1 MGWNKRFLVVILN
14 TCIITLLMIVP
25 ANAGALTTKKMA
37 FLIPET
43 STKVMAEGI
52 LKFKEEYPAL
62 AKKVDI
68 VVYLGRDLEEKV
80 VEPDLSD
87 PDIIFLY
94 HTNYK
99 VMLDMEEDLRV
110 ARAGG
115 AKVIGLG
122 GHDVFRV
129 KGYYNVDVAT
139 YPEMVAYWE
148 YSGPENVKRLIA
160 YLLQELAGMANIT
173 VEPPIEMPLEGIYH
187 PDAPG
192 SKVFE
197 TLESYLKWYKTS
209 GHLKHAPRVG
219 LLAYNTLKAND
230 NMVENAIIGQ
240 LEKQGLN
247 VVCTIGYPADEMF
260 QRYLLKD
267 GKPQVDII
275 ISLMFSHP
283 KEKSVKLLTNANIPV
298 IRAISLYNKIEEWE
312 ENPQGVE
319 AFQLASQIF
328 LPELS
333 GLIEPI
339 VVGGKRIFF
348 DEKTGVKVTERVPVN
363 ERIEKLV
370 KRTKS
375 WLMLKNLSNNKK
387 KIAVLYY
394 NHHTGKQNLGAS
406 YLDLFASLQV
416 LLESLNGAGY
426 FLGKDI
432 SLTKEILQDMI
443 IMQGRNI
450 STKAPGELEK
460 LVKGGKI
467 VLVPVERY
475 KEWYSDLPQDFRKSV
490 EEKWGSVDKT
500 TLMTWEDKEKKKKY
514 IVIPGLTY
522 GNLFL
527 GPQPFRGWLEEA
539 EHIYHDITLPP
550 HHQYLAFYLWL
561 KHELKVDAVIHFGK
575 HGTLEWTPGNQVGLS
590 ENCAPDV
597 LMQDIPDIYP
607 YLMDDVGEGLQAKR
621 RGYGVIIDHMIPAIK
636 MSGLYKE
643 YAKINEL
650 IPLYEQSKNQT
661 PAVAEKYKEEI
672 LKLVAELGIAKDIGV
687 ELNKEHFDA
696 LLDALHDYLAEIRGQ
711 SMPYGLHILGVS
723 LKGEG
728 LISMVTAMLGV
739 ETDIPSIQEIIYR
752 SLKMDWKK
760 MKKHPGKHIKEAEK
774 IDAVCEVLLTK
785 VILEKMP
792 PEKAFSQALG
802 KNYTSASTKEK
813 GWLKEIIK
821 RGIDYAEKLG
831 QCNQEI
837 KSILNGLNTGY
848 ILPGPGN
855 DPIRAPDALP
865 TGRNF
870 YGFNPEKIPTKAA
883 WKVGK
888 KLADDLIEGYLKKN
902 GRYPH
907 KTALVLWATETLRH
921 HGVMESKALYL
932 MGARPVWDGRGR
944 IKGVELIPE
953 SELKRPRIDILVS
966 ASGLYR
972 DVFSIQIGLIDDA
985 VQLVIRAEKEKYEN
999 FVRLHTLDAEQVF
1012 KEKGYSEKEAAEF
1025 ARFRIFGAPNQGY
1038 GTGLNEAIPASGT
1051 WEKDDKLSDLYI
1063 NRMNYA
1069 YSRNVW
1075 GKKSKD
1081 AFKQALKGTDM
1092 VVHSRSTNLFG
1103 VLDNDDFYQYMGGLA
1118 MAVRNVSGKSPE
1130 LYVSDAKDPS
1140 SPKMVNFAKFM
1151 GLETR
1156 ARYFNPKWIT
1166 GMKEHG
1172 YSGAREMAKFVEYLW
1187 GWQVTTPKEVS
1198 KEMWE
1203 QAYQVYVEDKYG
1215 MKLKEFFEKHS
1226 PHALQSITARIMEV
1240 ERKGYQKLDEKLL
1253 QKIAVDYVA
1262 SVVTQGMACCE
1273 HTCNNIALNQFAA
1286 NILSIPGLVSP
1297 STMLKFQ
1304 NQVKLSTGLD
1314 VKTPDWVKDAEE
1326 KEKESAAG
1334 TAPGQVKEE
1343 AGSKKLE
1350 DVKGYEMKEKKDETA
1365 TELPTSG
1372 VSVVA
1377 ILIVLGIV
1385 ALIGRGLWKG
1395 MRRQQ

>member
-1 MGWNKRFLVVILN
+1 MVKKFLAVILN
-14 TCIITLLMIVP
+14 ACIITILMVP
-25 ANAGALTTKKMA
+25 ANTGALNTKKMA
-37 FLIPET
+37 FFIPET
-43 STKVMAEGI
+43 ATKVMAEGI
-52 LKFKEEYPAL
+52 SMFKEEYPAL

-68 VVYLGRDLEEKV
+68 VVYPGRDLEEKV

-87 PDIIFLY
+87 ADIIFLY
-94 HTNYK
+94 HMNYK
-99 VMLDMEEDLRV
+99 VMLDMEKDLKI
-110 ARAGG
+110 ARARG

-139 YPEMVAYWE
+139 YPETVAYWE
-148 YSGPENVKRLIA
+148 YSGLENVKRLIV
-160 YLLQELAGMANIT
+160 YLLHEFAGMADLT

-197 TLESYLKWYKTS
+197 TPESYLKWYKTS
-209 GHLKHAPRVG
+209 GRLKDAPRVG
-219 LLAYNTLKAND
+219 LLAYNNLKVGD
-230 NMVENAIIGQ
+230 NQIEKTIIRE
-240 LEKQGLN
+240 LEESGLN
-247 VVCTIGYPADEMF
+247 VVCTIGYPAEEMF
-260 QRYLLKD
+260 QKYLIKE
-267 GKPQVDII
+267 GKPYVDII

-283 KEKSVKLLTNANIPV
+283 KEKSTELLKKANIPI
-298 IRAISLYNKIEEWE
+298 IRAVSLYNKIEEWE
-312 ENPQGVE
+312 RSPQGIE
-319 AFQLASQIF
+319 SFQLASQIF

-348 DEKTGVKVTERVPVN
+348 DEKTGVKITERVPVN
-363 ERIEKLV
+363 ERIKKLV
-370 KRTKS
+370 KRVKS
-375 WLMLKNLSNNKK
+375 WLRLKYLPNSQKR
-387 KIAVLYY
+387 IAIIYY

-406 YLDLFASLQV
+406 YLDLF
-416 LLESLNGAGY
+416 ESLKELLGALKEAGY
-426 FLGKDI
+426 FLGEGA
-432 SLTKEILQDMI
+432 SFTKETLQDMI
-443 IMQGRNI
+443 LRQGRNI
-450 STKAPGELEK
+450 STWAPGELEK
-460 LVKGGKI
+460 LVKSGNI
-467 VLVPVERY
+467 VLIPVKTY
-475 KEWYSDLPQDFRKSV
+475 KEWFNKLPTNFKRSV
-490 EEKWGSVDKT
+490 IKKWGSVDKT
-500 TLMTWEDKEKKKKY
+500 TLMTWEDKGNKKKY
-514 IVIPGLTY
+514 IVIPGLKL
-522 GNLFL
+522 GNIFL
-527 GPQPFRGWLEEA
+527 GPQPTRGWLEES
-539 EHIYHDITLPP
+539 ERLYHDITLPP

-561 KHELKVDAVIHFGK
+561 KHGFKVDAVIHFGK
-575 HGTLEWTPGNQVGLS
+575 HGTLEWTPGKQVGLS

-661 PAVAEKYKEEI
+661 PAVAERYKEEI
-672 LKLVAELGIAKDIGV
+672 LKLAKELGIGKDIGID
-687 ELNKEHFDA
+687 LNKEHFGA
-696 LLDALHDYLAEIRGQ
+696 LLDALHDYLAEIRSQ

-723 LKGEG
+723 LKGES
-728 LISMVTAMLGV
+728 LVSMVMAMLSV
-739 ETDIPSIQEIIYR
+739 ETDIPSIQEIVSNI
-752 SLKMDWKK
+752 LKMDWKN

-774 IDAVCEVLLTK
+774 IETICEVLLTK
-785 VILEKMP
+785 AILEKMP
-792 PEKAFSQALG
+792 LEEAFIKSLG
-802 KNYTSASTKEK
+802 KNYASASSKEK
-813 GWLKEIIK
+813 RWLKEIIK

-831 QCNQEI
+831 QCDQEI
-837 KSILNGLNTGY
+837 KSILNGLNAGY

-888 KLADDLIEGYLKKN
+888 KLADDLIESYLKKN

-907 KTALVLWATETLRH
+907 KIALVLWATETLRH
-921 HGVMESKALYL
+921 HGIMESKALYL
-932 MGARPVWDGRGR
+932 MGARPVWDGRGYV
-944 IKGVELIPE
+944 KGVELIPE

-972 DVFSIQIGLIDDA
+972 DVFPIQIGLIDDA
-985 VQLVIRAEKEKYEN
+985 VQLVINAEKEKYEN
-999 FVRLHTLDAEQVF
+999 FVRLHTLEAEQVF
-1012 KEKGYSEKEAAEF
+1012 REKGYSEKEAKEF
-1025 ARFRIFGAPNQGY
+1025 ARYRIFGAPTGGY
-1038 GTGLNEAIPASGT
+1038 GTGLDQAIPASGT
-1051 WEKDDKLSDLYI
+1051 WEKEDKLAELYI

-1069 YSRNVW
+1069 YGRNVW

-1081 AFKQALKGTDM
+1081 AFKEALKGTDM

-1118 MAVRNVSGKSPE
+1118 MAVRSISGKTPE

-1140 SPKMVNFAKFM
+1140 SPKMVTFARFM

-1156 ARYFNPKWIT
+1156 ARYFNPKWIK

-1172 YSGAREMAKFVEYLW
+1172 YSGASEMAKFVEYLW

-1203 QAYQVYVEDKYG
+1203 QVYQVYVEDKYG

-1226 PHALQSITARIMEV
+1226 PFAYQAITARILEV
-1240 ERKGYQKLDEKLL
+1240 ERKGYQKLDKKLL
-1253 QKIAVDYVA
+1253 QKIARDYVT
-1262 SVVTQGMACCE
+1262 SVATQGMACCE
-1273 HTCNNIALNQFAA
+1273 HTCNNIALNQLAA
-1286 NILSIPGLVSP
+1286 NILSIPGLVTP
-1297 STMLKFQ
+1297 ETMLKFQ
-1304 NQVKLSTGLD
+1304 SQVKLTTGLD
-1314 VKTPDWVKDAEE
+1314 IKTPDWVKEAKK
-1326 KEKESAAG
+1326 KEVEAG
-1334 TAPGQVKEE
+1334 AGRAPSKVKEE

-1350 DVKGYEMKEKKDETA
+1350 KVKGYEMKEKKDETA

-1372 VSVVA
+1372 VSLAA
-1377 ILIVLGIV
+1377 ILIVIGIV

-1395 MRRQQ
+1395 MRR

>member
-1 MGWNKRFLVVILN
+1 
-14 TCIITLLMIVP
+14 
-25 ANAGALTTKKMA
+25 
-37 FLIPET
+37 
-43 STKVMAEGI
+43 
-52 LKFKEEYPAL
+52 
-62 AKKVDI
+62 
-68 VVYLGRDLEEKV
+68 
-80 VEPDLSD
+80 
-87 PDIIFLY
+87 
-94 HTNYK
+94 
-99 VMLDMEEDLRV
+99 
-110 ARAGG
+110 
-115 AKVIGLG
+115 
-122 GHDVFRV
+122 
-129 KGYYNVDVAT
+129 
-139 YPEMVAYWE
+139 
-148 YSGPENVKRLIA
+148 RLIA
-160 YLLQELAGMANIT
+160 YLLREFAGVADLT

-192 SKVFE
+192 TKVFE

-209 GHLKHAPRVG
+209 GHLKDASWVG
-219 LLAYNTLKAND
+219 LLAYNTLKTND
-230 NMVENAIIGQ
+230 NMVEVAVIRQ

-260 QRYLLKD
+260 QRYLLTE
-267 GKPQVDII
+267 GGNPQVDII

-283 KEKSVKLLTNANIPV
+283 KEKSIKLLADANIPI
-298 IRAISLYNKIEEWE
+298 IRAISLYNRIEEWE
-312 ENPQGVE
+312 DSSQGVE
-319 AFQLASQIF
+319 SFQLASQIF

-348 DEKTGVKVTERVPVN
+348 DERTGVKITERVAVN

-370 KRTKS
+370 RRTKS
-375 WLMLKNLSNNKK
+375 WLKLKNLSNNKK

-394 NHHTGKQNLGAS
+394 NHHTGKQNIGAS
-406 YLDLFASLQV
+406 YLDLFASLQMV
-416 LLESLNGAGY
+416 LESLKGAGY

-432 SLTKEILQDMI
+432 SLTKEILQDLI
-443 IMQGRNI
+443 VMQGRNI

-467 VLVPVERY
+467 VLVPVKQY
-475 KEWYSDLPQDFRKSV
+475 KEWYSDLPQDFRKTV
-490 EEKWGSVDKT
+490 EEKWGSVDET
-500 TLMTWEDKEKKKKY
+500 TLMTWTDKGKKKKY
-514 IVIPGLTY
+514 IVIPGLNF

-527 GPQPFRGWLEEA
+527 GPQPTRGWLEESD
-539 EHIYHDITLPP
+539 HLYHDITLPP

-575 HGTLEWTPGNQVGLS
+575 HGTLEWTPGKQVGLS

-672 LKLVAELGIAKDIGV
+672 LNLAGELGIGKDIGM
-687 ELNKEHFDA
+687 ELDKEHFDD
-696 LLDALHDYLAEIRGQ
+696 LLDSLHDYIAEIRGQ
-711 SMPYGLHILGVS
+711 SMPYGLHVLGVS

-739 ETDIPSIQEIIYR
+739 ETDIPSIQEIVSHI
-752 SLKMDWKK
+752 LEVDWKK
-760 MKKHPGKHIKEAEK
+760 IKKHPGKHIKEAEK
-774 IDAVCEVLLTK
+774 IEIVCEILLTK

-792 PEKAFSQALG
+792 SEKAFSETLG
-802 KNYTSASTKEK
+802 RNYASASPKEK
-813 GWLKEIIK
+813 GWLKEIIE
-821 RGIDYAEKLG
+821 RGIDYSEKLG
-831 QCNQEI
+831 QCDQEI
-837 KSILNGLNTGY
+837 KSILNGLNAGY

-855 DPIRAPDALP
+855 DPIRAPEALP

-870 YGFNPEKIPTKAA
+870 YGFNPEKIPTRAA

-932 MGARPVWDGRGR
+932 MGAKPVWDGRGYV
-944 IKGVELIPE
+944 KGVELIPE

-972 DVFSIQIGLIDDA
+972 DVFPIQIGLIDDA
-985 VQLVIRAEKEKYEN
+985 VQLVIKAEKEKYEN
-999 FVRLHTLDAEQVF
+999 FVRLHTLEAEQVF
-1012 KEKGYSEKEAAEF
+1012 REKGYSEKEAAEF
-1025 ARFRIFGAPNQGY
+1025 ASYRISGAPNQGY

-1051 WEKDDKLSDLYI
+1051 WEKEDKLADLYI

-1069 YSRNVW
+1069 YGRNVW

-1103 VLDNDDFYQYMGGLA
+1103 VLDDFYQYMGGLA
-1118 MAVRNVSGKSPE
+1118 MAVRNVSGKTPE

-1140 SPKMVNFAKFM
+1140 SPRMVNFAKYM

-1172 YSGAREMAKFVEYLW
+1172 YSGAREMAKFVEHLW

-1215 MKLKEFFEKHS
+1215 MELKEFFEKNS
-1226 PHALQSITARIMEV
+1226 PHALQSITARMMEV
-1240 ERKGYQKLDEKLL
+1240 ERKGYQKFDKKLL
-1253 QKIAVDYVA
+1253 QKVAADYIA
-1262 SVVTQGMACCE
+1262 SVVTRGMACCE

-1304 NQVKLSTGLD
+1304 NQVKLTTGID
-1314 VKTPDWVKDAEE
+1314 VKTPDWVKEAEE
-1326 KEKESAAG
+1326 KEAG
-1334 TAPGQVKEE
+1334 AWTAPGEVKKE

-1372 VSVVA
+1372 ISLVA

-1385 ALIGRGLWKG
+1385 AIMGRGLWKG
-1395 MRRQQ
+1395 MKRQ

>member
-1 MGWNKRFLVVILN
+1 MAWERRFLAVILN
-14 TCIITLLMIVP
+14 ACIITILMVP
-25 ANAGALTTKKMA
+25 GNVGALTTKKMA

-43 STKVMAEGI
+43 ATKVMAEGI
-52 LKFKEEYPAL
+52 SRFKEEYPAL

-68 VVYLGRDLEEKV
+68 VVYPGRDLEEKV

-94 HTNYK
+94 HMNYK
-99 VMLDMEEDLRV
+99 VMLDMENDLKM
-110 ARAGG
+110 ARSRG
-115 AKVIGLG
+115 ARVIGLG

-160 YLLQELAGMANIT
+160 HLLREFAGMADLT

-209 GHLKHAPRVG
+209 GHLKDAPRVG

-230 NMVENAIIGQ
+230 NMVENAIIRQ

-247 VVCTIGYPADEMF
+247 VVCTIGYPAEEMF

-267 GKPQVDII
+267 GNPQVDII

-283 KEKSVKLLTNANIPV
+283 KEKSVKLLTNANIPI

-375 WLMLKNLSNNKK
+375 WLRLKNLSNSQK

-394 NHHTGKQNLGAS
+394 NHHTGKQNIGAS

-416 LLESLNGAGY
+416 LLESLKGAGY

-432 SLTKEILQDMI
+432 SLSKEILQDII

-460 LVKGGKI
+460 LVKNGKI
-467 VLVPVERY
+467 ALVPVKQYE
-475 KEWYSDLPQDFRKSV
+475 EWYSDLPQDFRKGV
-490 EEKWGSVDKT
+490 EEKWGSVNKT

-522 GNLFL
+522 GNLFV
-527 GPQPFRGWLEEA
+527 GPQPTRGWLEESD
-539 EHIYHDITLPP
+539 HLYHDITLPP

-575 HGTLEWTPGNQVGLS
+575 HGTLEWTPGKQVGLS

-672 LKLVAELGIAKDIGV
+672 LNLVAELGIAKDIGV
-687 ELNKEHFDA
+687 ELDKEHFDD
-696 LLDALHDYLAEIRGQ
+696 LLDSLHDYLAEIRGQ
-711 SMPYGLHILGVS
+711 SMPYGLHIMGVS

-728 LISMVTAMLGV
+728 LISMAMAMLGV
-739 ETDIPSIQEIIYR
+739 ETDIPSIQEIISR

-760 MKKHPGKHIKEAEK
+760 MKKRPGKYIEEAGK
-774 IDAVCEVLLTK
+774 IETICEVLLTK

-792 PEKAFSQALG
+792 SEKAFSEALG
-802 KNYTSASTKEK
+802 RNYTNASSKEK
-813 GWLKEIIK
+813 RWLKEIID
-821 RGIDYAEKLG
+821 RGISYAEKLC
-831 QCNQEI
+831 QCDQEI
-837 KSILNGLNTGY
+837 KSILNGLNAGY
-848 ILPGPGN
+848 IMPGPGN

-870 YGFNPEKIPTKAA
+870 YGFNPEKIPTRAA

-888 KLADDLIEGYLKKN
+888 KLADDLVQGYLKKN

-907 KTALVLWATETLRH
+907 KTALILWATETLRH

-944 IKGVELIPE
+944 IKAVELIPE

-972 DVFSIQIGLIDDA
+972 DVFPIQIGLIDDA
-985 VQLVIRAEKEKYEN
+985 VQMIIQVEKEKYEN
-999 FVRLHTLDAEQVF
+999 FVRLHTLEAEQVF
-1012 KEKGYSEKEAAEF
+1012 REKGYSEKEAAEF

-1038 GTGLNEAIPASGT
+1038 GTGLGDAIPASGT
-1051 WEKDDKLSDLYI
+1051 WEKDDKLADLYI

-1069 YSRNVW
+1069 YGRNVW
-1075 GKKSKD
+1075 GKKSRD

-1103 VLDNDDFYQYMGGLA
+1103 VLDNDDVYQYMGGLA
-1118 MAVRNVSGKSPE
+1118 MAVRNVSGKTPE
-1130 LYVSDAKDPS
+1130 LYISDAKDPS
-1140 SPKMVNFAKFM
+1140 SPKMVNFARFM

-1203 QAYQVYVEDKYG
+1203 QAYQIYVEDKYG
-1215 MKLKEFFEKHS
+1215 MKLNEFFEKHS

-1240 ERKGYQKLDEKLL
+1240 ERKEYQKLDEKLL
-1253 QKIAVDYVA
+1253 QKVAADYVA
-1262 SVVTQGMACCE
+1262 SVVTKGMACCE

-1304 NQVKLSTGLD
+1304 NQVKLTTGLD
-1314 VKTPDWVKDAEE
+1314 VKTPDWVKDA
-1326 KEKESAAG
+1326 KEKEAGAG
-1334 TAPGQVKEE
+1334 TAPGEVKEE

-1350 DVKGYEMKEKKDETA
+1350 DVKGYEMKEKKDEIA

-1372 VSVVA
+1372 VSLVA